1 MITHPQKVED
11 MRERATLLNDM
22 EQDLLAGRTKT
33 AQALGWYTN
42 WLAQKIKKHDY
53 SKDFPTENYSPQ

>member
-1 MITHPQKVED
+1 